1 MTPPQCFYH
10 AYKCLPTTT
19 VHVCL
24 KLLVHVHVHYA
35 TFLAPT
41 RQQALATK
49 QKENDGVMA
58 LLLQYTLIVSSV
70 STMMIA
76 KDPVYMILHDYLSYR
91 IRSLL
96 YFTFL
101 HCGVS

>member
-1 MTPPQCFYH
+1 
-10 AYKCLPTTT
+10 
-19 VHVCL
+19 
-24 KLLVHVHVHYA
+24 
-35 TFLAPT
+35 
-41 RQQALATK
+41 
-49 QKENDGVMA
+49 MA
-58 LLLQYTLIVSSV
+58 LLLQYMLILSSV

-76 KDPVYMILHDYLSYR
+76 KDPLWSTLLKVYMILHDYLSYR